1 MLFCL
6 FSLAVF
12 LMVLGHIFKAK
23 RWALFISVYEKSNT
37 LNLLNALSIG
47 HILNSVLPIR
57 IGDVFR
63 IFYAGKK
70 LKNGKSFSF
79 ATVVA
84 DLYVELLTVG
94 FIFIILSCNYKEKT
108 DLEFVKNIY
117 IFSCLATILITI
129 FACIFRKAIKL
140 FIAKIASVFNAKI
153 EFNILFAS
161 YLALASIKDIVLK
174 INKYKFIF
182 YTIIMWI
189 GYLTSYYVFSLALK
203 NVTPNYNFADIFVS
217 FFTGINLYSINNE
230 FFLLWSGYLIL
241 PLLITFLCSILV
253 KERQDDVENYKSTL
267 PQLNESDKLAF
278 LKTYY
283 AEENRDALRTYL
295 EINNDVTILEDKSAG
310 SNASTLLVMANNGEM
325 FFRKYAFNDDSIKL
339 IEQIDWI
346 KSHFGRIPLP
356 NILNVKKK
364 KNFVSY
370 DMPASTNF
378 LSYFE
383 FIHTMP
389 FSYSSKVLDKVLND
403 IRNNIHNENLR
414 KADSET
420 VKKYIQSKV
429 TKNLKIILN
438 DDKYIKDLEEYNE
451 IIVNGV
457 NLKNLK
463 YYEKVFNENN
473 LQEIFINDTYS
484 DIHGDL
490 TIENI
495 ICASNFDFKR
505 SSIDYYF
512 IDPNSGNIHESPFL
526 DYAKLLQS
534 LHGKYEF
541 LMMVKDVKIQK
552 NVVNFMLTKSEMYA
566 KLYEKFENFLFESF
580 SYNEVRSIYYHELVH
595 FLRLMPYKIRK
606 NEKLAVV
613 FYTGLLKVLN
623 DIYVMESSYEK

>member
-253 KERQDDVENYKSTL
+253 KEGQDDVENYKSTL

-310 SNASTLLVMANNGEM
+310 SNASTLLVMANNGEI

-389 FSYSSKVLDKVLND
+389 FSYSSKVLDEVLND

-438 DDKYIKDLEEYNE
+438 DDKYIKDLEEYDE

-473 LQEIFINDTYS
+473 LQEIFINDSYS

>member
-310 SNASTLLVMANNGEM
+310 SNASTLLVMANNGEI

-473 LQEIFINDTYS
+473 LQEIFINDSYS

>member
-140 FIAKIASVFNAKI
+140 FIAKIASVFNSKI

-473 LQEIFINDTYS
+473 LQEIFINDSYS

>member
-1 MLFCL
+1 
-6 FSLAVF
+6 
-12 LMVLGHIFKAK
+12 MVLGHIFKAK

-140 FIAKIASVFNAKI
+140 FIAKIASVFNSKI

-438 DDKYIKDLEEYNE
+438 DDKYIKDLEEYDE

-473 LQEIFINDTYS
+473 LQEIFINDSYS

>member
-310 SNASTLLVMANNGEM
+310 SNASTLLVMANNGEI

-389 FSYSSKVLDKVLND
+389 FSYSSKVLDEVLND

-473 LQEIFINDTYS
+473 LQEIFINDSYS

>member
-1 MLFCL
+1 
-6 FSLAVF
+6 
-12 LMVLGHIFKAK
+12 MVLGHIFKAK

-129 FACIFRKAIKL
+129 FACIFRKEIKL

-473 LQEIFINDTYS
+473 LQEIFINDSYS

>member
-1 MLFCL
+1 
-6 FSLAVF
+6 
-12 LMVLGHIFKAK
+12 
-23 RWALFISVYEKSNT
+23 
-37 LNLLNALSIG
+37 
-47 HILNSVLPIR
+47 
-57 IGDVFR
+57 
-63 IFYAGKK
+63 
-70 LKNGKSFSF
+70 
-79 ATVVA
+79 
-84 DLYVELLTVG
+84 
-94 FIFIILSCNYKEKT
+94 
-108 DLEFVKNIY
+108 
-117 IFSCLATILITI
+117 
-129 FACIFRKAIKL
+129 
-140 FIAKIASVFNAKI
+140 
-153 EFNILFAS
+153 
-161 YLALASIKDIVLK
+161 
-174 INKYKFIF
+174 
-182 YTIIMWI
+182 MWI

-241 PLLITFLCSILV
+241 PLLIIFLCSIFV
-253 KERQDDVENYKSTL
+253 KEGQDDVENYKSTL

-310 SNASTLLVMANNGEM
+310 SNASTLLVMANNGEI

-389 FSYSSKVLDKVLND
+389 FSYSSKVLDEVLND

-438 DDKYIKDLEEYNE
+438 DDKYIKDLEEYDE

-473 LQEIFINDTYS
+473 LQEIFINDSYS

>member
-1 MLFCL
+1 
-6 FSLAVF
+6 
-12 LMVLGHIFKAK
+12 MVLGHIFKAK

-389 FSYSSKVLDKVLND
+389 FSYSSKVLDEVLND

-473 LQEIFINDTYS
+473 LQEIFINDSYS

>member
-389 FSYSSKVLDKVLND
+389 FSYSSKVLDEVLND

-473 LQEIFINDTYS
+473 LQEIFINDSYS

-623 DIYVMESSYEK
+623 DIYVMESSHEK

>member
-129 FACIFRKAIKL
+129 FACIFRKEIKL

-463 YYEKVFNENN
+463 YYEKVFNEDN
-473 LQEIFINDTYS
+473 LQEIFINDSYS

>member
-140 FIAKIASVFNAKI
+140 FIAKIASVFNSKI

-473 LQEIFINDTYS
+473 LQEIFINDSYS

-606 NEKLAVV
+606 NERLAVV

>member
-389 FSYSSKVLDKVLND
+389 FSYSSKVLDEVLND

-473 LQEIFINDTYS
+473 LQEIFINDSYS

>member
-1 MLFCL
+1 
-6 FSLAVF
+6 
-12 LMVLGHIFKAK
+12 MVLGHIFKAK

-438 DDKYIKDLEEYNE
+438 DDKYIKDLEEYDE

-473 LQEIFINDTYS
+473 LQEIFINDSYS

>member
-1 MLFCL
+1 MLVCL

-473 LQEIFINDTYS
+473 LQEIFINDSYS

>member
-1 MLFCL
+1 MLVCL

-37 LNLLNALSIG
+37 LNLWNALSIG

-473 LQEIFINDTYS
+473 LQEIFINDSYS

>member
-1 MLFCL
+1 
-6 FSLAVF
+6 
-12 LMVLGHIFKAK
+12 MVLGHIFKAK

-129 FACIFRKAIKL
+129 FACIFRKEIKL
-140 FIAKIASVFNAKI
+140 IIAKIASVFNAKI

-438 DDKYIKDLEEYNE
+438 DDKYIKDLEEYDE

-473 LQEIFINDTYS
+473 LQEIFINDSYS

>member
-438 DDKYIKDLEEYNE
+438 DDKYIKDLEEYDE

-473 LQEIFINDTYS
+473 LQEIFINDSYS

>member
-140 FIAKIASVFNAKI
+140 FIAKIASVFNSKI

-253 KERQDDVENYKSTL
+253 KEGQDDVENYKSTL

-310 SNASTLLVMANNGEM
+310 SNASTLLVMANNGEI

-438 DDKYIKDLEEYNE
+438 DDKYIKDLEEYDE

-473 LQEIFINDTYS
+473 LQEIFINDSYS

>member
-1 MLFCL
+1 
-6 FSLAVF
+6 
-12 LMVLGHIFKAK
+12 
-23 RWALFISVYEKSNT
+23 
-37 LNLLNALSIG
+37 
-47 HILNSVLPIR
+47 
-57 IGDVFR
+57 
-63 IFYAGKK
+63 
-70 LKNGKSFSF
+70 
-79 ATVVA
+79 
-84 DLYVELLTVG
+84 
-94 FIFIILSCNYKEKT
+94 
-108 DLEFVKNIY
+108 
-117 IFSCLATILITI
+117 
-129 FACIFRKAIKL
+129 
-140 FIAKIASVFNAKI
+140 
-153 EFNILFAS
+153 
-161 YLALASIKDIVLK
+161 
-174 INKYKFIF
+174 
-182 YTIIMWI
+182 
-189 GYLTSYYVFSLALK
+189 
-203 NVTPNYNFADIFVS
+203 
-217 FFTGINLYSINNE
+217 
-230 FFLLWSGYLIL
+230 
-241 PLLITFLCSILV
+241 
-253 KERQDDVENYKSTL
+253 
-267 PQLNESDKLAF
+267 
-278 LKTYY
+278 
-283 AEENRDALRTYL
+283 
-295 EINNDVTILEDKSAG
+295 
-310 SNASTLLVMANNGEM
+310 
-325 FFRKYAFNDDSIKL
+325 
-339 IEQIDWI
+339 
-346 KSHFGRIPLP
+346 
-356 NILNVKKK
+356 
-364 KNFVSY
+364 
-370 DMPASTNF
+370 MPASTNF

-438 DDKYIKDLEEYNE
+438 DDKYIKDLEEYDE

-473 LQEIFINDTYS
+473 LQEIFINDSYS

>member
-356 NILNVKKK
+356 KILKVKKK

-389 FSYSSKVLDKVLND
+389 FSYSSKVLDEVLND

-420 VKKYIQSKV
+420 VKKYIQSKF

-438 DDKYIKDLEEYNE
+438 DDKYIKDLEEYDE

-473 LQEIFINDTYS
+473 LQEIFINDSYS

>member
-6 FSLAVF
+6 FSLAVL

-463 YYEKVFNENN
+463 YYEKVFNEDN
-473 LQEIFINDTYS
+473 LQEIFINDSYS

>member
-140 FIAKIASVFNAKI
+140 FIAKIASVFNSKI

-253 KERQDDVENYKSTL
+253 KEGQDDVENYKSTL

-310 SNASTLLVMANNGEM
+310 SNASTLLVMANNGEI

-389 FSYSSKVLDKVLND
+389 FSYSSKVLDEVLND

-438 DDKYIKDLEEYNE
+438 DDKYIKDLEEYDE

-473 LQEIFINDTYS
+473 LQEIFINDSYS

>member
-6 FSLAVF
+6 FSLAVL

-140 FIAKIASVFNAKI
+140 FIAKIASVFNSKI

-389 FSYSSKVLDKVLND
+389 FSYSSKVLDEVLND

-438 DDKYIKDLEEYNE
+438 DDKYIKDLEEYDE

-473 LQEIFINDTYS
+473 LQEIFINDSYS

>member
-108 DLEFVKNIY
+108 DFEFVKNIY

-253 KERQDDVENYKSTL
+253 KEGQDDVENYKSTL

-310 SNASTLLVMANNGEM
+310 SNASTLLVMANNGEI

-473 LQEIFINDTYS
+473 LQEIFINDSYS

>member
-253 KERQDDVENYKSTL
+253 KERQDDIENYKSTL

-310 SNASTLLVMANNGEM
+310 SNASTLLVMANNGEI

-389 FSYSSKVLDKVLND
+389 FSYSSKVLDEVLND

-473 LQEIFINDTYS
+473 LQEIFINDSYS

>member
-1 MLFCL
+1 
-6 FSLAVF
+6 
-12 LMVLGHIFKAK
+12 MVLGHIFKAK

-140 FIAKIASVFNAKI
+140 FIAKIASVFNSKI

-310 SNASTLLVMANNGEM
+310 SNASTLLVMANNGEI

-389 FSYSSKVLDKVLND
+389 FSYSSKVLDEVLND

-438 DDKYIKDLEEYNE
+438 DDKYIKDLEEYDE

-473 LQEIFINDTYS
+473 LQEIFINDSYS

>member
-1 MLFCL
+1 MLFGL

-129 FACIFRKAIKL
+129 FACIFRKEIKL

-438 DDKYIKDLEEYNE
+438 DDKYIKDLEEYDE

-473 LQEIFINDTYS
+473 LQEIFINDSYS

>member
-57 IGDVFR
+57 IGDIFR

-389 FSYSSKVLDKVLND
+389 FSYSSKVLDEVLND

-420 VKKYIQSKV
+420 VKKYIQSKF

-438 DDKYIKDLEEYNE
+438 DDKYIKDLEEYDE

-473 LQEIFINDTYS
+473 LQEIFINDSYS

>member
-463 YYEKVFNENN
+463 YYEKVFNEDN
-473 LQEIFINDTYS
+473 LQDIFINDSYS

>member
-140 FIAKIASVFNAKI
+140 FIAKIASVFNSKI

-310 SNASTLLVMANNGEM
+310 SNASTLLVMSNNGEM

-473 LQEIFINDTYS
+473 LQEIFINDSYS

-566 KLYEKFENFLFESF
+566 KLYEKIENFLFESF

>member
-310 SNASTLLVMANNGEM
+310 SNASTLLVMANNGEI

-438 DDKYIKDLEEYNE
+438 DDKYIKDLEEYDE

-473 LQEIFINDTYS
+473 LQEIFINDSYS

>member
-1 MLFCL
+1 ML
-6 FSLAVF
+6 
-12 LMVLGHIFKAK
+12 H
-23 RWALFISVYEKSNT
+23 
-37 LNLLNALSIG
+37 
-47 HILNSVLPIR
+47 
-57 IGDVFR
+57 
-63 IFYAGKK
+63 
-70 LKNGKSFSF
+70 
-79 ATVVA
+79 
-84 DLYVELLTVG
+84 
-94 FIFIILSCNYKEKT
+94 
-108 DLEFVKNIY
+108 
-117 IFSCLATILITI
+117 LI
-129 FACIFRKAIKL
+129 
-140 FIAKIASVFNAKI
+140 
-153 EFNILFAS
+153 
-161 YLALASIKDIVLK
+161 
-174 INKYKFIF
+174 
-182 YTIIMWI
+182 
-189 GYLTSYYVFSLALK
+189 
-203 NVTPNYNFADIFVS
+203 VS

-356 NILNVKKK
+356 NVLNVKKK

-463 YYEKVFNENN
+463 YYEKVFNEDN
-473 LQEIFINDTYS
+473 LQEIFINDSYS

>member
-473 LQEIFINDTYS
+473 LQEIFINDSYS

>member
-1 MLFCL
+1 
-6 FSLAVF
+6 
-12 LMVLGHIFKAK
+12 MVLGHIFKAK

-57 IGDVFR
+57 IGDIFR

-140 FIAKIASVFNAKI
+140 FIAKIASVFNSKI

-253 KERQDDVENYKSTL
+253 KEGQDDVENYKSTL

-310 SNASTLLVMANNGEM
+310 SNASTLLVMANNGEI

-389 FSYSSKVLDKVLND
+389 FSYSSKVLDEVLND

-438 DDKYIKDLEEYNE
+438 DDKYIKDLEEYDE

-473 LQEIFINDTYS
+473 LQEIFINDSYS

-566 KLYEKFENFLFESF
+566 KLYEKFEIFLFESF